1 VITKLRWFIPS
12 FLVLALLGL
21 LATVPAMAAPSGADG
36 TIALSGGYSTGK
48 FYSGIAGFNIATAT
62 VTDTD
67 LSSQRTGTVRIT
79 NSANAATWTLP
90 LGSGLNAADP
100 ILEGEIAKTESFTA
114 TANQTVFTLAQ
125 IPRDADADGAYELTT
140 DDDVQVTKNGIALAD
155 GTYTVVTL
163 AKTVTLG
170 AGAAV
175 NDIIAITY
183 EYSEYDTGTPAN
195 TPIASAAS
203 HTLSWGAAF
212 NALINQATVISA
224 VSTTGVITI
233 PAVLGNTTSE
243 VLVVFKYEVAD
254 STTKLIEFSTATSV
268 AKGVTRK
275 LTGTE
280 TTVIS
285 NKLVNEVAVV
295 TVSDYDAIR
304 SAAETA
310 GVDTV
315 NEIIAITGATVDT
328 LVTALSTS
336 LGYGG
341 ASNTATYGD
350 LLLAQLIP
358 AADGDTLTAAYVDG
372 TTTRTDTATVDMK
385 APVISN
391 ISPASGTYINSLT
404 QTLSADV
411 TDATSGDGV
420 TPSGMAVANADT
432 LVLDTPG
439 AAVSANQAIVP
450 MLIASNSYRVSRAVT
465 LTANDEGTTKWWVTA
480 KDNVGNITTFTDSRT
495 AAQKAQGNANAAV
508 LGAGDVG
515 TPDATANV
523 GNPVLLKLDTNAPTT
538 EVTTPAVTGGKLD
551 TALTSIPTGSVTA
564 ADTNGLSLDDTQA
577 TFVTDKVAAGHL
589 VTNLTDGSTCTV
601 VTIESNI
608 ALTCAAA
615 LSGGAVNDF
624 LINENYKITNPTL
637 GNAIASN
644 TAKSK
649 LRVDFALGSGSAPLD
664 ATTVDAADFTVDG
677 YTVTGAEVDKAGDI
691 VLLTVTPDL
700 ATDAKPKTS
709 LTGSVADKA
718 GNTIAVFSGTT
729 APAALTPADGL
740 APEISDVVMT
750 GTSTSGQAASNGSM
764 VITFTSGENA
774 ATTPTVVSRYMAH
787 NNVASPAQSLTMTG
801 PTHTGV
807 VTATATKAWTT
818 TTKITSASGASL
830 AGLVNVII
838 TVTDAAGN
846 AATSGKTDPDGTTA
860 GTILAAAHV
869 FEFDNRL
876 NEGQSLQANV
886 FSLSPTTGTDATTGA
901 IKTDVGTPFITVNFD
916 NSAGNGGED
925 KEYSLTLNS
934 TTIETDTHKAVTL
947 NTATWTDPDGVATDV
962 LADMTAID
970 VNSFVYAPVGIAAG
984 AHTLTVT
991 ATDDVGN
998 VSTNV
1003 GSATPTVFTLK
1014 VLQHARTAFSLG
1026 IVPGTNLV
1034 SLPAEPADSALNTV
1048 IGTGTGINLVMTYDN
1063 GSGLWQVASRTTDAD
1078 SLEGN
1083 LSTIDAQ
1090 HGYWITSDRA
1100 VTLKPVLP
1108 RAAAGSSAFPTLL
1121 NYYKG
1126 WNLLPVNDPLQQAA
1140 GQAINADV
1148 YLGKPI
1154 VAGSQAPW
1162 VAAVTYN
1169 PTTAAYAKVSP
1180 GGNLAVGAAYFVYYR
1195 VDGVIIP

>member
-1 VITKLRWFIPS
+1 MITKLRWFIPS

-21 LATVPAMAAPSGADG
+21 LATVPAMAAPAGADG

-48 FYSGIAGFNIATAT
+48 FYSAIGGFNVATAT

-100 ILEGEIAKTESFTA
+100 ILEGEIAKTETFTA

-125 IPRDADADGAYELTT
+125 IPRDADADGVYQLTT
-140 DDDVQVTKNGIALAD
+140 TADVQVTKNGVAMAD
-155 GTYTVVTL
+155 STYTVVTI

-170 AGAAV
+170 AGAAL

-203 HTLSWGAAF
+203 HQLSWGTSFA
-212 NALINQATVISA
+212 ALINQATVISA

-233 PAVLGNTTSE
+233 PAVLGAANLE

-285 NKLVNEVAVV
+285 NKLVNEVAIV
-295 TVSDYDAIR
+295 TVSDYDTIR

-315 NEIIAITGATVDT
+315 DEIQAITGATVDA
-328 LVTALSTS
+328 LLTALSTA
-336 LGYGG
+336 LGYTEN
-341 ASNTATYGD
+341 AADSGD
-350 LLLAQLIP
+350 LLFAQMIP

-372 TTTRTDTATVDMK
+372 TTTRSDTATVDMK

-411 TDATSGDGV
+411 TDEVSGDGV

-432 LVLDTPG
+432 LTLDTPG
-439 AAVSANQAIVP
+439 AAASANQAIVP

-465 LTANDEGTTKWWVTA
+465 LTANDEGSTKWWITA
-480 KDNVGNITTFTDSRT
+480 KDNVGNITAFTDSRT

-515 TPDATANV
+515 NPATTANV
-523 GNPVLLKLDTNAPTT
+523 GNPVLLKLDTNAPTP

-551 TALTSIPTGSVTA
+551 TVLTSIPTGSVTA

-615 LSGGAVNDF
+615 LSGGAVDDF

-649 LRVDFALGSGSAPLD
+649 LRVDFALGSGGAPLD

-677 YTVTGAEVDKAGDI
+677 YTVSGAEVDKAGDI

-718 GNTIAVFSGTT
+718 GNTVAVFSGTT

-787 NNVASPAQSLTMTG
+787 DGVASPAQSLTMTG

-876 NEGQSLQANV
+876 NEGQNLQANV
-886 FSLSPTTGTDATTGA
+886 YSVSPNNGLDATTGA
-901 IKTDVGTPFITVNFD
+901 VKTDVGTPFITINFD
-916 NSAGNGGED
+916 DTAGNGGED
-925 KEYSLTLNS
+925 KEYSLTNNG
-934 TTIETDTHKAVTL
+934 TTIENDTHKAVTL

-962 LADMTAID
+962 LASITAID
-970 VNSFVYAPVGIAAG
+970 VNSFVYAPVGIANG

-998 VSTNV
+998 ISTNV
-1003 GSATPTVFTLK
+1003 GSATATVFTLK
-1014 VLQHARTAFSLG
+1014 VKKTDRAAFSLA
-1026 IVPGTNLV
+1026 IQPGTNLV
-1034 SLPAEPADSALNTV
+1034 SIPAEPTDGALNTV
-1048 IGTGTGINLVMTYDN
+1048 IGTDNGITLVMTYDN
-1063 GSGLWQVASRTTDAD
+1063 GTGLWQVASRTADTDD
-1078 SLEGN
+1078 LEGN
-1083 LSTIDAQ
+1083 LTAIDAQ
-1090 HGYWITSDRA
+1090 HGYWIQSDRA

-1121 NYYKG
+1121 HHYKG

-1140 GQAINADV
+1140 GTTIAANA
-1148 YLGKPI
+1148 YLGVPI
-1154 VAGSQAPW
+1154 AGEAPW
-1162 VAAVTYN
+1162 IAAVTYN
-1169 PTTAAYAKVSP
+1169 PATAAYSKVLP
-1180 GGNLAVGAAYFVYYR
+1180 NGNVVVGSAYFVYYR
-1195 VDGVIIP
+1195 ADGVIIP

>member
-1 VITKLRWFIPS
+1 MIKKIRWFIPS

-21 LATVPAMAAPSGADG
+21 LATVPALAAPAGADG
-36 TIALSGGYSTGK
+36 TVVISGGYSTGSFFSAK
-48 FYSGIAGFNIATAT
+48 AGFNIATAS

-67 LSSQRTGTVRIT
+67 LSSQRTGKARIT
-79 NSANAATWTLP
+79 GSSVVVVFALTAAA
-90 LGSGLNAADP
+90 SV
-100 ILEGEIAKTESFTA
+100 IEGEITKTETFTA
-114 TANQTVFTLAQ
+114 TSGQTVFTLANT
-125 IPRDADADGAYELTT
+125 PRDANGDGANT
-140 DDDVQVTKNGIALAD
+140 DDLLDVQVTQNGTALAA
-155 GTYTVVTL
+155 GAY
-163 AKTVTLG
+163 AIHFINKTVTLS
-170 AGAAV
+170 AV
-175 NDIIAITY
+175 PLNDVIAITY
-183 EYSEYDTGTPAN
+183 EYSEYGAESVNAAALTPL
-195 TPIASAAS
+195 ASASS
-203 HTLSWGAAF
+203 HTVSFGDDPTFAALNTSITPTGATA
-212 NALINQATVISA
+212 AGVVTVPA
-224 VSTTGVITI
+224 A
-233 PAVLGNTTSE
+233 PAVGNGDD
-243 VLVVFKYEVAD
+243 VLIVFKYEVKD
-254 STTKLIEFSTATSV
+254 STASLITFSTATSV

-280 TTVIS
+280 TSTVS
-285 NKLVNEVAVV
+285 NKLVNEVAIV
-295 TVSDYDAIR
+295 TASDYDAIR

-310 GVDTV
+310 GIDSVD
-315 NEIIAITGATVDT
+315 EIQTITGATIDA
-328 LVTALSTS
+328 LLTALSTS
-336 LGYGG
+336 LGYTE
-341 ASNTATYGD
+341 STAGTGD
-350 LLLAQLIP
+350 LLFAQMLP
-358 AADGDTLTAAYVDG
+358 AADGDTLTASYVDG
-372 TTTRTDTATVDMK
+372 TTTRSDTATVDMK

-391 ISPASGTYINSLT
+391 LSPASGTYVNSLT
-404 QTLSADV
+404 QTLSADI
-411 TDATSGDGV
+411 TDETSGDGV
-420 TPSGMAVANADT
+420 TPSGMALANADT

-439 AAVSANQAIVP
+439 AAASSKTDVVP

-465 LTANDEGTTKWWVTA
+465 LTANDEGSTKWWITA
-480 KDNVGNITTFTDSRT
+480 TDNVGNITAFTDSRT
-495 AAQKAQGNANAAV
+495 AAQKAQGNANPAV
-508 LGAGDVG
+508 AGAGDPANAS
-515 TPDATANV
+515 TTANV
-523 GNPVLLKLDTNAPTT
+523 GNAVILKLDTNAPTP
-538 EVTTPAVTGGKLD
+538 EVTNPVVTGGKLD
-551 TALTSIPTGSVTA
+551 TVLTSIPTGSVTA
-564 ADTNGLSLDDTQA
+564 PDTNGLSLDDTQA

-615 LSGGAVNDF
+615 LTGGAVNDF
-624 LINENYKITNPTL
+624 LINENYKITNPAL

-649 LRVDFALGSGSAPLD
+649 LRVDFSLGDGAAPLD
-664 ATTVDAADFTVDG
+664 SATVDAADFTVDG
-677 YTVTGAEVDKAGDI
+677 YVVTGAELDKAGDK

-709 LTGSVADKA
+709 LTGSVLDTA

-729 APAALTPADGL
+729 APTALTPGDGL

-750 GTSTSGQAASNGSM
+750 GTSTSGQAASNGDM
-764 VITFTSGENA
+764 VITFSSGENA
-774 ATTPTVVSRYMAH
+774 STTPTVVSRYMAH
-787 NNVASPAQSLTMTG
+787 DNAASPNQSLTMTG
-801 PTHTGV
+801 ATHTGV
-807 VTATATKAWTT
+807 VTATATKSWTT

-846 AATSGKTDPDGTTA
+846 TATSGKTDPDGTTA

-886 FSLSPTTGTDATTGA
+886 FSLSPNTGIDATTGA

-916 NSAGNGGED
+916 NTAGNGGED
-925 KEYSLTLNS
+925 KEYSLTLNG

-947 NTATWTDPDGVATDV
+947 NSATWTDPDGVATDV
-962 LADMTAID
+962 LASMTSID
-970 VNSFVYAPVGIAAG
+970 VNSFVYAPVDIAAG

-1003 GSATPTVFTLK
+1003 GSATATVFTLK

-1034 SLPAEPADSALNTV
+1034 SLPAEPADGALNTV

-1063 GSGLWQVASRTTDAD
+1063 DTGLWQVASRTTDAD

-1126 WNLLPVNDPLQQAA
+1126 WNLLPVNDPLQRAA
-1140 GQAINADV
+1140 GQTTPANV
-1148 YLGKPI
+1148 YLGAPI

-1169 PTTAAYAKVSP
+1169 PVTAAYAKVTP
-1180 GGNLAVGAAYFVYYR
+1180 GGNLTVGAAYFVYYR
-1195 VDGVIIP
+1195 SAGVIIP